1 MLNSHHLRKMKN
13 QINSEMSLTDLNE
26 VETNVFYC
34 VENINSNLSLV
45 EKSFSDLKGKE
56 DVILHRMAIL
66 RIVDD
71 ILENIS
77 EKIEEKKEG
86 ELNGR

>member
-1 MLNSHHLRKMKN
+1 MFSVFSMY
-13 QINSEMSLTDLNE
+13 QQF
-26 VETNVFYC
+26 VEDNFITRAF
-34 VENINSNLSLV
+34 E
-45 EKSFSDLKGKE
+45 GKE

-77 EKIEEKKEG
+77 EKIEDNKEG